1 MCFQLER
8 KMKLINKVLAVSA
21 ISLSLMPALASA
33 DCGKARLADFD
44 WNSANVHTGIV
55 QFILEHGYGCEVETT
70 RGSTTP
76 IMAAHYDS
84 QLDVVTELWYDNIVT
99 QYDAVEAEGII
110 ENIGI
115 NTPDSQQAFY
125 VDRNTAEKYNIK
137 SVLDM
142 NNPEIAALFTDPENP
157 DRGRMVSCIGGWT
170 CYTINH
176 VKQRVYGLDKFYT
189 NFDPGSSGALA
200 AEIAG
205 AFAKDRPIFTY
216 YWAPTALMGKVDL
229 VRLVEPPYDAA
240 CWGAMMDVVED
251 IKANGKDVYK
261 PTCATEYKDMSLD
274 KSVLTAWADTHPDE
288 TAFLRAYSIPTATV
302 NKLLAYYEDEAD
314 GDMEL
319 LAMEYLQNNSEW
331 KSWVSAEVAAKV
343 SGAL

>member
-1 MCFQLER
+1 
-8 KMKLINKVLAVSA
+8 MKLINKVLAVSA

-99 QYDAVEAEGII
+99 QYDAVEASGVIR
-110 ENIGI
+110 NIGI

-125 VDRNTAEKYNIK
+125 VDRNTADKYNIK

-157 DRGRMVSCIGGWT
+157 DMGRMVSCIGGWT

-274 KSVLTAWADTHPDE
+274 KSVLTAWADTHPEE
-288 TAFLRAYSIPTATV
+288 TAFLEAYSIPTATV
-302 NKLLAYYEDEAD
+302 NKLLAFYEGEAD

>member
-1 MCFQLER
+1 
-8 KMKLINKVLAVSA
+8 MKLINKVLAVSA

-99 QYDAVEAEGII
+99 QYDAVEAAGVIR
-110 ENIGI
+110 NIGI

-142 NNPEIAALFTDPENP
+142 NNPEIAALFTDPENS
-157 DRGRMVSCIGGWT
+157 DMGRMVSCIGGWT

-205 AFAKDRPIFTY
+205 AFAKNRPIFTY

-274 KSVLTAWADTHPDE
+274 KSVLTAWADTHPEE
-288 TAFLRAYSIPTATV
+288 TAFLEAYSIPTATV
-302 NKLLAYYEDEAD
+302 NKLLAFYEGEAD

>member
-1 MCFQLER
+1 
-8 KMKLINKVLAVSA
+8 
-21 ISLSLMPALASA
+21 MPAIASA
-33 DCGKARLADFD
+33 DCGKTRLADFD

-125 VDRNTAEKYNIK
+125 VDRNTVDKYNIK

-157 DRGRMVSCIGGWT
+157 DMGRMVSCIGGWT

-229 VRLVEPPYDAA
+229 VRLTEPPYDAA

-319 LAMEYLQNNSEW
+319 LAIEYLSNNSEW
-331 KSWVSAEVAAKV
+331 KSWVSAEVAANV

>member
-1 MCFQLER
+1 
-8 KMKLINKVLAVSA
+8 MKLINKVLAVSA

-99 QYDAVEAEGII
+99 QYDAVEAAGVIR
-110 ENIGI
+110 NIGI

-125 VDRNTAEKYNIK
+125 VDRTTADKYNIK

-142 NNPEIAALFTDPENP
+142 NNPEIAALFTDPENS
-157 DRGRMVSCIGGWT
+157 DMGRMVSCIGGWT

-274 KSVLTAWADTHPDE
+274 KSVLTAWADTHPEE
-288 TAFLRAYSIPTATV
+288 TAFLEAYSIPTATV
-302 NKLLAYYEDEAD
+302 NKLLAFYEGEAD

>member
-1 MCFQLER
+1 
-8 KMKLINKVLAVSA
+8 MKLINKVLAVSA

-142 NNPEIAALFTDPENP
+142 NNPEIAALFSDPENP
-157 DRGRMVSCIGGWT
+157 DMGRMVSCIGGWT

-229 VRLVEPPYDAA
+229 VRLTEPPYDAA

-274 KSVLTAWADTHPDE
+274 KSVLTAWADTPPDE

>member
-1 MCFQLER
+1 
-8 KMKLINKVLAVSA
+8 MKLINKVLAVSA
-21 ISLSLMPALASA
+21 ISLSLMPAIASA

-125 VDRNTAEKYNIK
+125 VDRNTVDKYNIK

-157 DRGRMVSCIGGWT
+157 DMGRMVSCIGGWT

-229 VRLVEPPYDAA
+229 VRLTEPPYDAA

-319 LAMEYLQNNSEW
+319 LAMEYLSNNSEW
-331 KSWVSAEVAAKV
+331 KSWVSAEVAANV

>member
-1 MCFQLER
+1 
-8 KMKLINKVLAVSA
+8 MKLINKVLAVSA

-125 VDRNTAEKYNIK
+125 VDRNTVDKYNIK

-157 DRGRMVSCIGGWT
+157 DMGRMVSCIGGWT

-229 VRLVEPPYDAA
+229 VRLTEPPYDAA

>member
-1 MCFQLER
+1 
-8 KMKLINKVLAVSA
+8 MKLINKVLAVSA
-21 ISLSLMPALASA
+21 ISLSLMPAIASA

-157 DRGRMVSCIGGWT
+157 DMGRMVSCIGGWT

-229 VRLVEPPYDAA
+229 IRLVEPPYDAA

-319 LAMEYLQNNSEW
+319 LAIQYLSNNSEW
-331 KSWVSAEVAAKV
+331 KSWVSAEVAANV

>member
-1 MCFQLER
+1 
-8 KMKLINKVLAVSA
+8 MKLINKVLAVSA

-125 VDRNTAEKYNIK
+125 VDRNTVDKYNIK

-157 DRGRMVSCIGGWT
+157 DMGRMVSCIGGWT

-229 VRLVEPPYDAA
+229 VRLTEPPYDAA

-331 KSWVSAEVAAKV
+331 KTWVSAEVAAKV

>member
-1 MCFQLER
+1 
-8 KMKLINKVLAVSA
+8 MKLINKVLAVSA

-157 DRGRMVSCIGGWT
+157 DMGRMVSCIGGWT

-251 IKANGKDVYK
+251 IKANGKDVYV

-274 KSVLTAWADTHPDE
+274 KSVLTAWADTHPEE
-288 TAFLRAYSIPTATV
+288 TAFLEAYSIPTATV

-331 KSWVSAEVAAKV
+331 KSWVSAEVAANV
-343 SGAL
+343 SDAL

>member
-1 MCFQLER
+1 
-8 KMKLINKVLAVSA
+8 MKLINKVLAVSA
-21 ISLSLMPALASA
+21 ISLSLMPAIASA

-125 VDRNTAEKYNIK
+125 VDRNTVDKYNIK

-157 DRGRMVSCIGGWT
+157 DMGRMVSCIGGWT

-229 VRLVEPPYDAA
+229 VRLTEPPYDAA

-319 LAMEYLQNNSEW
+319 LAMEYLQNNDEW

>member
-1 MCFQLER
+1 
-8 KMKLINKVLAVSA
+8 MKLINKVLAVSA

-157 DRGRMVSCIGGWT
+157 DMGRMVSCIGGWT

-229 VRLVEPPYDAA
+229 VRLTEPPYDAA

-302 NKLLAYYEDEAD
+302 NKLLAYYEAEAD

-319 LAMEYLQNNSEW
+319 LAMEYLQNNDEW

>member
-1 MCFQLER
+1 
-8 KMKLINKVLAVSA
+8 MKLINKVLAVSA

-157 DRGRMVSCIGGWT
+157 DMGRMVSCIGGWT

-229 VRLVEPPYDAA
+229 VRLTEPPYDAA

-302 NKLLAYYEDEAD
+302 NKLLAFYEGEAD

>member
-1 MCFQLER
+1 
-8 KMKLINKVLAVSA
+8 MKLINKVLAVSA

-125 VDRNTAEKYNIK
+125 VDRNTVDKYNIK

-157 DRGRMVSCIGGWT
+157 DMGRMVSCIGGWT

-229 VRLVEPPYDAA
+229 VRLTEPPYDAA

-331 KSWVSAEVAAKV
+331 KSWVSAEVAANV

>member
-1 MCFQLER
+1 
-8 KMKLINKVLAVSA
+8 MKLINKVLAVSA

-84 QLDVVTELWYDNIVT
+84 QLDIVTELWYDNIVT
-99 QYDAVEAEGII
+99 QYDAVEAAGVIR
-110 ENIGI
+110 NIGI

-142 NNPEIAALFTDPENP
+142 NNPEIAALFTDPENS
-157 DRGRMVSCIGGWT
+157 DMGRMVSCIGGWT

-274 KSVLTAWADTHPDE
+274 KSVLTAWADTHPEE
-288 TAFLRAYSIPTATV
+288 TAFLEAYSIPTATV
-302 NKLLAYYEDEAD
+302 NKLLAFYEGEAD

>member
-1 MCFQLER
+1 
-8 KMKLINKVLAVSA
+8 MKLINKVLAVSA
-21 ISLSLMPALASA
+21 ISLSLMPAIASA
-33 DCGKARLADFD
+33 DCGKTRLADFD

-125 VDRNTAEKYNIK
+125 VDRNTVDKYNIK

-157 DRGRMVSCIGGWT
+157 DMGRMVSCIGGWT

-229 VRLVEPPYDAA
+229 VRLTEPPYDAA

-331 KSWVSAEVAAKV
+331 KSWVSAEVAANV
-343 SGAL
+343 SDAL

>member
-1 MCFQLER
+1 
-8 KMKLINKVLAVSA
+8 MKLINKVLAVSA

-99 QYDAVEAEGII
+99 QYDAVEAAGVIR
-110 ENIGI
+110 NIGI

-229 VRLVEPPYDAA
+229 VRLTEPPYDAA

>member
-1 MCFQLER
+1 
-8 KMKLINKVLAVSA
+8 MKLINKVLAVSA
-21 ISLSLMPALASA
+21 ISLSLMPAIASA

-55 QFILEHGYGCEVETT
+55 QFILEHGFGCEVETT

-157 DRGRMVSCIGGWT
+157 DMGRMVSCIGGWT

-229 VRLVEPPYDAA
+229 VRLTEPPYDAA

>member
-1 MCFQLER
+1 
-8 KMKLINKVLAVSA
+8 MKLINKVLAVSA

-142 NNPEIAALFTDPENP
+142 NNPEIAALFSDPENP
-157 DRGRMVSCIGGWT
+157 DMGRMVSCIGGWT

-302 NKLLAYYEDEAD
+302 NKLLAFYEGEAD

>member
-1 MCFQLER
+1 
-8 KMKLINKVLAVSA
+8 MKLINKVLAVSA

-55 QFILEHGYGCEVETT
+55 QFILEHGFGCEVETT

-125 VDRNTAEKYNIK
+125 VDRNTVDKYNIK

-157 DRGRMVSCIGGWT
+157 DMGRMVSCIGGWT

-229 VRLVEPPYDAA
+229 VRLTEPPYDAA

-319 LAMEYLQNNSEW
+319 LAIQYLSNNSEW
-331 KSWVSAEVAAKV
+331 KSWVSAEVAANV

>member
-1 MCFQLER
+1 
-8 KMKLINKVLAVSA
+8 MKLINKVLAVSA
-21 ISLSLMPALASA
+21 ISLSLMPTLASA

-125 VDRNTAEKYNIK
+125 VDRNTVDKYNIK

-157 DRGRMVSCIGGWT
+157 DMGRMVSCIGGWT

-229 VRLVEPPYDAA
+229 VRLTEPPYDAA

-319 LAMEYLQNNSEW
+319 LAIEYLSNNSEW
-331 KSWVSAEVAAKV
+331 KSWVSAEVAANV

>member
-1 MCFQLER
+1 
-8 KMKLINKVLAVSA
+8 MKLINKVLAVSA

-55 QFILEHGYGCEVETT
+55 QFILEHGFGCEVETT

-125 VDRNTAEKYNIK
+125 VDRNTVDKYNIK

-157 DRGRMVSCIGGWT
+157 DMGRMVSCIGGWT

-229 VRLVEPPYDAA
+229 VRLTEPPYDAA

>member
-1 MCFQLER
+1 
-8 KMKLINKVLAVSA
+8 MKLINKVLAVSA

-125 VDRNTAEKYNIK
+125 VDRNTVDKYNIK

-142 NNPEIAALFTDPENP
+142 NNPEIAALFSDPENP
-157 DRGRMVSCIGGWT
+157 GRGRMVSCIGGWT

-229 VRLVEPPYDAA
+229 VRLTEPPYDAA

>member
-1 MCFQLER
+1 
-8 KMKLINKVLAVSA
+8 MKLINKVLAVSA
-21 ISLSLMPALASA
+21 ISLSLMPAIASA

-142 NNPEIAALFTDPENP
+142 NNPEIAALFSDPENP
-157 DRGRMVSCIGGWT
+157 DMGRMVSCIGGWT

-274 KSVLTAWADTHPDE
+274 KSVLTAWADTHPEE
-288 TAFLRAYSIPTATV
+288 TAFLEAYSIPTATV

>member
-1 MCFQLER
+1 
-8 KMKLINKVLAVSA
+8 MKLINKVLAVSA
-21 ISLSLMPALASA
+21 ISLGLMPALASA

-157 DRGRMVSCIGGWT
+157 DMGRMVSCIGGWT

-302 NKLLAYYEDEAD
+302 NKLLAFYEGEAD

>member
-1 MCFQLER
+1 
-8 KMKLINKVLAVSA
+8 MKLINKVLAVSA
-21 ISLSLMPALASA
+21 ISLSLMPAIASA

-125 VDRNTAEKYNIK
+125 VDRNTVDKYNIK

-157 DRGRMVSCIGGWT
+157 DMGRMVSCIGGWT

-200 AEIAG
+200 AVIAG
-205 AFAKDRPIFTY
+205 AFAKDQPIFTY

-229 VRLVEPPYDAA
+229 VRLTEPPYDAA

-319 LAMEYLQNNSEW
+319 LAIEYLSNNSEW
-331 KSWVSAEVAAKV
+331 KSWVSAEVAANV

>member
-1 MCFQLER
+1 
-8 KMKLINKVLAVSA
+8 
-21 ISLSLMPALASA
+21 MPALASA

-274 KSVLTAWADTHPDE
+274 KSVLTAWADTHPEE
-288 TAFLRAYSIPTATV
+288 TAFLEAYSIPTATV
-302 NKLLAYYEDEAD
+302 NKLLAFYEGEAD

>member
-1 MCFQLER
+1 
-8 KMKLINKVLAVSA
+8 MKLINKVLAVSA

-99 QYDAVEAEGII
+99 QYDAVEAAGVIR
-110 ENIGI
+110 NIGI

-125 VDRNTAEKYNIK
+125 VDRNTADKYSIK

-142 NNPEIAALFTDPENP
+142 NNPEIAALFSDPENP
-157 DRGRMVSCIGGWT
+157 DMGRMVSCIGGWT

-229 VRLVEPPYDAA
+229 VRLTEPPYDAA

-274 KSVLTAWADTHPDE
+274 KSVLTAWADTHPEE
-288 TAFLRAYSIPTATV
+288 TAFLEAYSIPTATV
-302 NKLLAYYEDEAD
+302 NKLLAFYEGEAD

>member
-1 MCFQLER
+1 
-8 KMKLINKVLAVSA
+8 MKLINKVLAVSA
-21 ISLSLMPALASA
+21 ISLSLMPAIASA
-33 DCGKARLADFD
+33 DCGKTRLADFD

-84 QLDVVTELWYDNIVT
+84 QLDVVTELWYDNIVA

-125 VDRNTAEKYNIK
+125 VDRNTVDKYNIK

-157 DRGRMVSCIGGWT
+157 DMGRMVSCIGGWT

-229 VRLVEPPYDAA
+229 VRLTEPPYDAA

-331 KSWVSAEVAAKV
+331 KSWVSAEVAANV
-343 SGAL
+343 SDAL

>member
-1 MCFQLER
+1 
-8 KMKLINKVLAVSA
+8 MKLINKVLAVSA

-84 QLDVVTELWYDNIVT
+84 QLDVVTELWYDNIV
-99 QYDAVEAEGII
+99 QEYDAVEAEGII

-125 VDRNTAEKYNIK
+125 VDRKTVDKYGIK

-142 NNPEIAALFTDPENP
+142 NNPEIAALFADPENP
-157 DRGRMVSCIGGWT
+157 DMGRMVSCIGGWT

-229 VRLVEPPYDAA
+229 VRLTEPPYDAA

-319 LAMEYLQNNSEW
+319 LAMEYLQNNDEW

>member
-1 MCFQLER
+1 
-8 KMKLINKVLAVSA
+8 MKLINKVLAVSA

-84 QLDVVTELWYDNIVT
+84 QLDIVTELWYDNIVT
-99 QYDAVEAEGII
+99 QYDAVEASGVIR
-110 ENIGI
+110 NIGI

-125 VDRNTAEKYNIK
+125 VDRNTADKYSIN

-142 NNPEIAALFTDPENP
+142 NNPEIAALFSDPENP
-157 DRGRMVSCIGGWT
+157 DMGRMVSCIGGWT

-274 KSVLTAWADTHPDE
+274 KSVLTAWADTHPEE
-288 TAFLRAYSIPTATV
+288 TAFLEAYSIPTATV
-302 NKLLAYYEDEAD
+302 NKLLAFYEGEAD

>member
-1 MCFQLER
+1 
-8 KMKLINKVLAVSA
+8 MKLINKVLAVSA
-21 ISLSLMPALASA
+21 ISLSLMPAIASA

-125 VDRNTAEKYNIK
+125 VDKTTADKYNLRT
-137 SVLDM
+137 VLDM
-142 NNPEIAALFTDPENP
+142 LDPEIAALFTDPENP
-157 DRGRMVSCIGGWT
+157 DMGRMTSCISGWT
-170 CYTINH
+170 CYTVNL
-176 VKQRVYGLDKFYT
+176 VKQRVYGLDNYYT

-229 VRLVEPPYDAA
+229 VRLTEPPYDAA

-319 LAMEYLQNNSEW
+319 LAIEYLSNNSEW
-331 KSWVSAEVAAKV
+331 KSWVSAEVAANV